1 MIGDSLHYALLSES
15 REAPFSERRLA
26 AAALLEVARSDGVLD
41 DMQQVLATVEQRFGG
56 DVLPEARAL
65 VSEFGVH

>member
-1 MIGDSLHYALLSES
+1 
-15 REAPFSERRLA
+15 
-26 AAALLEVARSDGVLD
+26 VLD
-41 DMQQVLATVEQRFGG
+41 DTQQVLATIERRFGG